1 MNYFVL
7 PSMAL
12 LGRIVSLIL
21 TVWFYLLFVLMT
33 ARSSRSTL
41 NFLLQVLLPV
51 FAVVFARWFGF
62 IPAILLWIIYVL
74 LSLPVREEEPELKV
88 MGIVLFWLSLIP
100 IDIFIKMLVS
110 L

>member
-33 ARSSRSTL
+33 ARFSRSAL
-41 NFLLQVLLPV
+41 KFLIQMVLPV
-51 FAVVFARWFGF
+51 LAVVLSRWFGF
-62 IPAILLWIIYVL
+62 VPAILLWVL
-74 LSLPVREEEPELKV
+74 YIFLSLPVREEPELKF
-88 MGIVLFWLSLIP
+88 MGMAFFWLSLIP
-100 IDIFIKMLVS
+100 INIFIKMLTA